1 MQLPWDEIDTVLLDM
16 DGTLLDLHFDNQ
28 FWLSHVPRR
37 FAEVKG
43 IPLDEARTTLMARYQ
58 AKAGTLDWYC
68 VDYWTGELGLDIA
81 RLKQEIQHLI
91 AVHPHVVPF
100 LLAVRAA
107 RKRTVLVTNA
117 HHKSVTLKMR
127 RTGIQRYLDSVVSSH
142 SLGLPKE
149 HRGFWDRLQGV
160 EPFDRTRTLLID
172 DSLPVLRSARE
183 YGIRHL
189 LGVRRPDS
197 GARELPASEFPSV
210 ESFAGLFHCP
220 R

>member
-1 MQLPWDEIDTVLLDM
+1 MQLPWEDIDTVLLDM

-37 FAEVKG
+37 FAETRG
-43 IPLDEARTTLMARYQ
+43 IPLEQARETLLARYK

-81 RLKQEIQHLI
+81 RLKQEIEHLI

-100 LLAVRAA
+100 LLAVRGA

-117 HHKSVTLKMR
+117 HHKSITLKMR
-127 RTGIQRYLDSVVSSH
+127 RTGIQRYLDAVVSSH
-142 SLGLPKE
+142 TLGLPKE
-149 HRGFWDRLQGV
+149 RHGFWDRLQAV
-160 EPFDRTRTLLID
+160 EPFDPGRTLLID
-172 DSLPVLRSARE
+172 DSLPVLRAARE

-197 GARELPASEFPSV
+197 GARELPTGEFPSV
-210 ESFAGLFHCP
+210 ATFAGLFQATA
-220 R
+220 

>member
-1 MQLPWDEIDTVLLDM
+1 MQLPWDAIDTVLLDM

-28 FWLSHVPRR
+28 FWLHHVPRR
-37 FAEVKG
+37 YAERHG
-43 IPLDEARTTLMARYQ
+43 LPLERARTTLMERYQ

-107 RKRTVLVTNA
+107 GKRTVLVTNA

-127 RTGIQRYLDSVVSSH
+127 RTGIQRYLDAVVSSH
-142 SLGLPKE
+142 ALGLPKE
-149 HRGFWDRLQGV
+149 RHGFWERLQGV
-160 EPFDRTRTLLID
+160 QPFDRERTLLID

-197 GARELPASEFPSV
+197 GARELPGSEFPSV
-210 ESFAGLFHCP
+210 VSFAGLYSHP
-220 R
+220 Q